1 MHPKWEDLV
10 ERMRALGPVYNQS
23 LITPRALSS
32 QFFAGRTVVYPRAHR
47 LTFAQGP
54 IKGHVARR
62 KTPDEDWQE
71 ISQIYVDED
80 LRGNGIVREM
90 VFELI
95 ARTPRHIR
103 LFGITSV
110 RTVMSVF
117 EECQMAAVTKTV
129 MPDDEEWAE
138 KLGIRHRLP
147 ESALSPDPPQ
157 PRDKERWLYV
167 R

>member
-32 QFFAGRTVVYPRAHR
+32 QFFAGRTVVYPRAHKM
-47 LTFAQGP
+47 TFAQGP

-62 KTPDEDWQE
+62 KTADKGYQE
-71 ISQIYVDED
+71 ISQIYVEEE
-80 LRGNGIVREM
+80 LRRNGVLREM

-95 ARTPRHIR
+95 ARTPPYIR
-103 LFGITSV
+103 LFAFTSV
-110 RTVMSVF
+110 GTVMSVLG
-117 EECQMAAVTKTV
+117 ECQMVPITKQKI
-129 MPDDEEWAE
+129 PDIDVWAE
-138 KLGIRHRLP
+138 RLGIRERLP
-147 ESALSPDPPQ
+147 ETAMRTTPPQ
-157 PRDKERWLYV
+157 PRDKERWLFV